1 MLRAYTLNEPVW
13 SMFGQ
18 NGSLVMTFPR
28 NSGHSRR
35 IDNRGKNVQM
45 TEKLGRIFTGEQK
58 AEAVRISARV
68 HELRLQLAGCQLLG
82 CACRTRLAPAGHVTQ
97 SGKAVSHGAKEKDLW
112 GRQSL
117 LGEEA
122 GGRGL
127 QRIPTARRSSTRDW
141 L

>member
-1 MLRAYTLNEPVW
+1 MPNEPGW

-28 NSGHSRR
+28 NRGHSQR
-35 IDNRGKNVQM
+35 IDNRRKNVQL
-45 TEKLGRIFTGEQK
+45 TEKSRGIFTGEQK
-58 AEAVRISARV
+58 AEAVRISAR
-68 HELRLQLAGCQLLG
+68 ELRLAS
-82 CACRTRLAPAGHVTQ
+82 AGHLTQ
-97 SGKAVSHGAKEKDLW
+97 SGKAVSQGAKEKDLW
-112 GRQSL
+112 VRQSL